1 MNSINIKLPVTSTGA
16 VTNNPRKIFLFA
28 HTKCGKTTL
37 ASKLKN
43 NLIIDLENGSDF
55 IDGMK
60 INVVKEA
67 KASGVS
73 VLDYLKALAD
83 QLRSSEHRYD
93 YITMDTATALED
105 LATQLATIL
114 YRASP
119 TGKNFTGTNVITE
132 LPNGAGYAWLRMAF
146 EKIYGLFDG
155 LAKECLIILGH
166 VKSAS
171 INKDGKDLE
180 VRDLNLTGKMK
191 LIVSADVDAIG
202 FLYRSSKDPNELIV
216 SFKTSELD
224 LATGSRAEHLRQE
237 EFPILT
243 YDPATKTFK
252 DSWNKIFIK

>member
-1 MNSINIKLPVTSTGA
+1 MININLPITETKST
-16 VTNNPRKIFLFA
+16 NKNPRKLFLFA
-28 HTKCGKTTL
+28 HTKSGKTTL

-43 NLIIDLENGSDF
+43 NLIIDLENGSNF
-55 IDGMK
+55 IDGIK
-60 INVVKEA
+60 INVIAEA
-67 KASGVS
+67 KKNNINP
-73 VLDYLKALAD
+73 LDYLKLLSD
-83 QLRSSEHRYD
+83 KIKTSEHKYD
-93 YITMDTATALED
+93 YITLDTATALED
-105 LATQLATIL
+105 LAAQLATIL
-114 YRASP
+114 YKESP
-119 TGKNFTGTNVITE
+119 MGKGFKGSNVVTE

-202 FLYRSSKDPNELIV
+202 FLYRNAENPNELII

-224 LATGSRAEHLRQE
+224 LATGSRAEHLRQA
-237 EFPILT
+237 EFPILIF
-243 YDPATKTFK
+243 DPKTSSFK
-252 DSWNKIFIK
+252 DNWDKIFIK